1 MVGSVNLPSHI
12 MTPATVFEPRRT
24 NYLKL
29 ETVPFYEFNPLYI
42 GPSALLKLLC

>member
-1 MVGSVNLPSHI
+1 

-29 ETVPFYEFNPLYI
+29 KTVPFYEFNPLYI
-42 GPSALLKLLC
+42 GPSALFETALLAGYVHCLM